1 MSIRKG
7 YLYALLIAIGLLLWT
22 EAVGHW
28 QERPASTTA
37 LSDAADT
44 VEVPWTSSEA
54 LYECSMKAQE
64 LGLVLDA
71 VHTNEDV
78 RQSSL
83 VLSGSRDALQ
93 MCYAWLETEGRYR
106 QILSFQLHSED
117 EAASQLSISVQ
128 M

>member
-1 MSIRKG
+1 
-7 YLYALLIAIGLLLWT
+7 
-22 EAVGHW
+22 
-28 QERPASTTA
+28 
-37 LSDAADT
+37 
-44 VEVPWTSSEA
+44 
-54 LYECSMKAQE
+54 MKAQE

-93 MCYAWLETEGRYR
+93 MFYAWLETEGRYR